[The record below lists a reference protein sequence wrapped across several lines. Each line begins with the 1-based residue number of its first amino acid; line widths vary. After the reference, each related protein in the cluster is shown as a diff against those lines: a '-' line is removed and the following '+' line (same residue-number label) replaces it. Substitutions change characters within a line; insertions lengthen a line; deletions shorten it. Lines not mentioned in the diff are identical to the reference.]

1 MFNLSRYFSRLSLAI
16 IVLAALAQGWLFY
29 RISQAQMVGL
39 TEQNNVS
46 MTQVFENTLW
56 PQYGAFLS
64 GLQGDAVLEIRRSS
78 QFDELHRDI
87 QNMMRETSVVK
98 VKVYN
103 LAGVTVYSSDPRQI
117 GEDQSQNAG
126 FLSARDNQPMSGL
139 THRDTFN
146 DFERTHSNLDVVGS
160 YVPVHGTDHRV
171 VGVIE
176 VYQDVTFALEAIRRN
191 LWWTALASLV
201 VFSLLYAAQYWV
213 VRRAHHI
220 LKAQESEL
228 SQANQV
234 LDARVMERT
243 YELEAANDYLSQEM
257 AQRKFAEDKLLFLA
271 YHDPITGLTNR
282 RHFAARL
289 AEALT
294 AAGAN
299 GSEVAVF
306 SIDVDH
312 FKSINETV
320 GYYAGNDLLTAI
332 ATRLQGLLRPAD
344 VLSHL
349 ADDEFACLMTDLRS
363 VSDAQDLANTLVV
376 ALAEPFVVNGNELW
390 VSASVGVSLFPRD
403 GDDAELLLRH
413 AESAMYRAK
422 DMGRNTAY
430 FYEADMSRQASRRL
444 QLHNGMRT
452 ALEHRE
458 TALMYQ
464 PIVSAT
470 TGELVGAEAL
480 LRWHSASLGGVS
492 PAEFVPLA
500 EDTGYIVALGEW
512 VLASA
517 CAQLTRWDA
526 TAPKRLPVLSVN
538 VSTRQLERVHVPEWV
553 KRVLRETGLE
563 PHRLDLEVTE
573 SALMASETGVATL
586 EQLHQAGVFLSIDDF
601 GTGYS
606 SLAYLKR
613 LPVHKLKIDQAFVRG
628 IGIEP
633 QDESIIR
640 TVVAMAHN
648 LNLRVVA
655 EGVETQAQAQFLA
668 QAGCDA
674 LQGYLFARPLTPD
687 EFARQWL
694 S

>member
-1 MFNLSRYFSRLSLAI
+1 
-16 IVLAALAQGWLFY
+16 
-29 RISQAQMVGL
+29 
-39 TEQNNVS
+39 
-46 MTQVFENTLW
+46 
-56 PQYGAFLS
+56 
-64 GLQGDAVLEIRRSS
+64 
-78 QFDELHRDI
+78 
-87 QNMMRETSVVK
+87 
-98 VKVYN
+98 
-103 LAGVTVYSSDPRQI
+103 
-117 GEDQSQNAG
+117 
-126 FLSARDNQPMSGL
+126 
-139 THRDTFN
+139 
-146 DFERTHSNLDVVGS
+146 
-160 YVPVHGTDHRV
+160 
-171 VGVIE
+171 
-176 VYQDVTFALEAIRRN
+176 
-191 LWWTALASLV
+191 
-201 VFSLLYAAQYWV
+201 
-213 VRRAHHI
+213 
-220 LKAQESEL
+220 
-228 SQANQV
+228 
-234 LDARVMERT
+234 
-243 YELEAANDYLSQEM
+243 
-257 AQRKFAEDKLLFLA
+257 
-271 YHDPITGLTNR
+271 
-282 RHFAARL
+282 
-289 AEALT
+289 
-294 AAGAN
+294 
-299 GSEVAVF
+299 
-306 SIDVDH
+306 
-312 FKSINETV
+312 
-320 GYYAGNDLLTAI
+320 
-332 ATRLQGLLRPAD
+332 
-344 VLSHL
+344 
-349 ADDEFACLMTDLRS
+349 
-363 VSDAQDLANTLVV
+363 
-376 ALAEPFVVNGNELW
+376 
-390 VSASVGVSLFPRD
+390 
-403 GDDAELLLRH
+403 
-413 AESAMYRAK
+413 
-422 DMGRNTAY
+422 
-430 FYEADMSRQASRRL
+430 L

-553 KRVLRETGLE
+553 KRVLLETGLE

>member
-64 GLQGDAVLEIRRSS
+64 GLQGDAVLEIRRSA
-78 QFDELHRDI
+78 QFDDLHRDI
-87 QNMMRETSVVK
+87 RNMMRETSVVK

-103 LAGVTVYSSDPRQI
+103 LAGVTLYSSDPRQI

-126 FLSARDNQPMSGL
+126 FLSARDNLPMSGL
-139 THRDTFN
+139 MHRDTFN
-146 DFERTHSNLDVVGS
+146 AFERTMSNLDLVSS

-363 VSDAQDLANTLVV
+363 FSDAQDLANTLVV

-517 CAQLTRWDA
+517 CAQLKRWDA
-526 TAPKRLPVLSVN
+526 QATRRLPVLSVN
-538 VSTRQLERVHVPEWV
+538 VSTRQLERVHVPDWV

-655 EGVETQAQAQFLA
+655 EGVETEAQAQFLA
-668 QAGCDA
+668 HAGCDA

-687 EFARQWL
+687 EFERQWL